1 MAAKQKILIV
11 DDDANIAELI
21 SLYLTK
27 ECYETMIVNDG
38 EEALSVFKT
47 FQPNLILLDLMLPG
61 IDGYQVCRE
70 IRSKASTP
78 IIMLSAKG
86 EVFDKVLGLEL
97 GADDYIIKPF
107 DSKELVARVK
117 AVLRRYQPAR
127 QEEPKSSAKIVE
139 YPDLVINQTN
149 YSVLYQGHPVDMPPK
164 ELELLYFL
172 ASSPNQVFT
181 REQLLDHI
189 WGYEYIGDT
198 RTVDVH
204 IKRLREKIKDH
215 PSWSLSTVCRT
226 GCSFEVNGEETMR
239 HSLDLKFILAYLV
252 FGLLGFLVVATF
264 SSRMTLRYLTE
275 QRAES
280 LYREANYISANFV
293 RSYYSDSP
301 DAPSLATV
309 YSHFQALDT
318 YLNASIWLLNADG
331 TLLVNSEGS
340 YSEESNTVIEE
351 FDPTDMGS
359 SYYMISDF
367 YGLFREETLTVA
379 APITYNFRPRGYVL
393 IHLPMSILNAERDG
407 LLNATYLT
415 LILIFTLSLMIL
427 VAFTFTVYRPLKK
440 ITEAARQYAQGNFKY
455 QPEIYGE
462 DEIGQLAA
470 TLNYMAHELDETDE
484 YQKKFVAN
492 ISHDFRSPLT
502 SIKGYVEAMLDGTI
516 PPEMQEKYLNIVLME
531 TERLNKLTSGLLTLN
546 SFDTKKNRLDITDF
560 DINTVIKNTVSSFE
574 GQCRDRHI
582 SIELLFDAKE
592 QFVSADMGKIQQVL
606 YNLLDNAIK
615 FSPNDSQ
622 ITIETTLRHEKV
634 FISVKDQG
642 VGIPRDSMKKIW
654 ERFYK
659 TDASRGKDKKG
670 TGLGLSIVKEIITSH
685 GEHINAISTEGVGT
699 EFIFTLPHVHE
710 E

>member
-1 MAAKQKILIV
+1 M
-11 DDDANIAELI
+11 
-21 SLYLTK
+21 
-27 ECYETMIVNDG
+27 
-38 EEALSVFKT
+38 
-47 FQPNLILLDLMLPG
+47 
-61 IDGYQVCRE
+61 
-70 IRSKASTP
+70 
-78 IIMLSAKG
+78 
-86 EVFDKVLGLEL
+86 
-97 GADDYIIKPF
+97 
-107 DSKELVARVK
+107 
-117 AVLRRYQPAR
+117 
-127 QEEPKSSAKIVE
+127 
-139 YPDLVINQTN
+139 
-149 YSVLYQGHPVDMPPK
+149 
-164 ELELLYFL
+164 
-172 ASSPNQVFT
+172 
-181 REQLLDHI
+181 
-189 WGYEYIGDT
+189 
-198 RTVDVH
+198 
-204 IKRLREKIKDH
+204 
-215 PSWSLSTVCRT
+215 
-226 GCSFEVNGEETMR
+226 
-239 HSLDLKFILAYLV
+239 
-252 FGLLGFLVVATF
+252 
-264 SSRMTLRYLTE
+264 
-275 QRAES
+275 
-280 LYREANYISANFV
+280 
-293 RSYYSDSP
+293 
-301 DAPSLATV
+301 
-309 YSHFQALDT
+309 
-318 YLNASIWLLNADG
+318 
-331 TLLVNSEGS
+331 
-340 YSEESNTVIEE
+340 
-351 FDPTDMGS
+351 
-359 SYYMISDF
+359 
-367 YGLFREETLTVA
+367 
-379 APITYNFRPRGYVL
+379 L

-470 TLNYMAHELDETDE
+470 TLNYMAHELDETGRVPE
-484 YQKKFVAN
+484 KIRGV
-492 ISHDFRSPLT
+492 SHDFLVSSRLVQLGLRGSQGWTGP
-502 SIKGYVEAMLDGTI
+502 AW
-516 PPEMQEKYLNIVLME
+516 PEMQEKYLNIVLME